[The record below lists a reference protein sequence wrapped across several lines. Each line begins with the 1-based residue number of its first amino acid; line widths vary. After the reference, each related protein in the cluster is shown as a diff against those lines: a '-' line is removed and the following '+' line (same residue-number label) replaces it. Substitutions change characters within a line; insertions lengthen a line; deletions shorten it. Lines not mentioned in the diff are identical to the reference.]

1 MEQAPK
7 ANTETINLFEKKF
20 NILTD
25 KGHNYEI
32 ILKSNNLSSIK
43 FESIVKDDLTI
54 YNYSSIFTIEKI
66 KENKYFLMFDI
77 IDEIINEIN
86 LLLEKNS
93 PSIIEESEGIILKIP
108 LNTSKIKEIT
118 FFINKKTKNNNEKID
133 ELYLIISHLKNQIN
147 KELLL
152 KLNEQNDEINK
163 LKNIFNQQNNEM
175 NNFRKIIE
183 EQNKKIEILIQN
195 SKEKKE
201 KIFEDSIII
210 GNNENYKLTL
220 LDKSK

>member
-1 MEQAPK
+1 
-7 ANTETINLFEKKF
+7 
-20 NILTD
+20 
-25 KGHNYEI
+25 
-32 ILKSNNLSSIK
+32 
-43 FESIVKDDLTI
+43 
-54 YNYSSIFTIEKI
+54 
-66 KENKYFLMFDI
+66 MFDT

-147 KELLL
+147 KELLF
-152 KLNEQNDEINK
+152 KLNEQNDEINE
-163 LKNIFNQQNNEM
+163 LKNIVNQQNNEI

>member
-7 ANTETINLFEKKF
+7 ANTDTINLFEKKF

-66 KENKYFLMFDI
+66 KENKYFLMFDT

-147 KELLL
+147 KELLF

-163 LKNIFNQQNNEM
+163 LKNIVNQQNNEI

>member
-1 MEQAPK
+1 
-7 ANTETINLFEKKF
+7 
-20 NILTD
+20 
-25 KGHNYEI
+25 
-32 ILKSNNLSSIK
+32 
-43 FESIVKDDLTI
+43 
-54 YNYSSIFTIEKI
+54 
-66 KENKYFLMFDI
+66 MFDT

-147 KELLL
+147 KELLF
-152 KLNEQNDEINK
+152 KLNEQNEEINK

>member
-1 MEQAPK
+1 
-7 ANTETINLFEKKF
+7 
-20 NILTD
+20 
-25 KGHNYEI
+25 
-32 ILKSNNLSSIK
+32 
-43 FESIVKDDLTI
+43 
-54 YNYSSIFTIEKI
+54 
-66 KENKYFLMFDI
+66 MFDT

-86 LLLEKNS
+86 FLLEKNS

-147 KELLL
+147 KELLF

-163 LKNIFNQQNNEM
+163 LKNIVNQQNNEM

>member
-66 KENKYFLMFDI
+66 KENKYFSMFDT

-152 KLNEQNDEINK
+152 KLNEQNDEINR
-163 LKNIFNQQNNEM
+163 LKNIVN
-175 NNFRKIIE
+175 KIM
-183 EQNKKIEILIQN
+183 K
-195 SKEKKE
+195 
-201 KIFEDSIII
+201 
-210 GNNENYKLTL
+210 
-220 LDKSK
+220 

>member
-54 YNYSSIFTIEKI
+54 YHYSSIFTIEKI

-147 KELLL
+147 KELLF

>member
-1 MEQAPK
+1 MEQASK

-163 LKNIFNQQNNEM
+163 LKNIVN
-175 NNFRKIIE
+175 KIM
-183 EQNKKIEILIQN
+183 K
-195 SKEKKE
+195 
-201 KIFEDSIII
+201 
-210 GNNENYKLTL
+210 
-220 LDKSK
+220 